1 MVDATDAVP
10 PAGQQDPAA
19 VAVGR
24 PAPGCPWP
32 TVSIVVNGRERQ
44 VPAGQPLPE
53 LIADLG
59 LRVGSVV
66 VEYNGEALTQAEA
79 REVRLGPGDR
89 LELVRAVA
97 GG

>member
-1 MVDATDAVP
+1 MADRP
-10 PAGQQDPAA
+10 PSVEPLARA
-19 VAVGR
+19 R
-24 PAPGCPWP
+24 
-32 TVSIVVNGRERQ
+32 IVVNGEPRA

-53 LIADLG
+53 LLAGLG

-66 VEYNGEALTQAEA
+66 VERNGVALLPSEVPA
-79 REVRLGPGDR
+79 VRLADGDT